1 MAKKT
6 ATTAN
11 TTTPS
16 ATKNVKSASVEVAPS
31 ATVENE
37 VTTDVTTDA
46 TTEVATADVQV
57 KERLEQLSS
66 KLSSI
71 ANLVREL
78 QNEIKVAEK
87 ELVKVVKAN
96 SKKSKRRVS
105 NGGAKKTP
113 SGFAKPTPLSDS
125 LCSFL
130 GVPKGTELARTDVTR
145 RINAYI
151 KEHNL
156 QDPQDKRKIHPDT
169 KLGTVLAPSDGPYS
183 FFSLQR
189 FIKHNFVKV

>member
-6 ATTAN
+6 ATSTN
-11 TTTPS
+11 TTTTT
-16 ATKNVKSASVEVAPS
+16 ATKNVKSASVEVPP
-31 ATVENE
+31 ATVTNE
-37 VTTDVTTDA
+37 ATTDVNTDA
-46 TTEVATADVQV
+46 PTEVATADVQV

-96 SKKSKRRVS
+96 SKKSKRRVT

-113 SGFAKPTPLSDS
+113 SGFAKPTPLSDT